1 MQRPATPMRR
11 LAISSSAIA
20 TEVSDHRAGLCFRVA
35 ELQGCRV
42 AGPSDNEFWPKT
54 CVPLSC
60 KVVMQQLFMA
70 PYVPETSRP
79 RKREMSDANSPLT
92 NETEDGSTDEISE
105 DLSDDCHLHTRKL
118 LVVGAERLDETLES
132 SLLSRGWE
140 PIYAEGREDALR
152 LDGEHRFL
160 VGLLLLPQ
168 PFDEAQLRESRQLVG
183 GFSHL
188 EWIAALDRTQ
198 IVRNDVKRFI
208 VDHMRDFQVFPLDP
222 RRLSVVLGH
231 ACGLASIGES
241 LRREQVRNDSI
252 QFRLVD
258 RKLLIV
264 ATDRLSQT
272 VESALKSKGWQP
284 IYAQGTDDAVRLG
297 AEHRFTV
304 ALILL
309 PQPFDDA
316 WFLECRQLV
325 GRLSQLEWVAA
336 LDRRHIARDDVKRFI
351 VDQLRDFQV
360 FPLDPQR
367 LAVVLGHACGLASIG
382 ESLRQEELE
391 TESGRF
397 GLIGRSPAMREL
409 YFSIERVAQV
419 DIPVLILGETGTGK
433 ELVARAIHAAS
444 GRASGHFVA
453 LNCAAIP
460 TSLLQSELFGYE
472 KGAFTG
478 AFERKIG
485 LIETAAG
492 GTLLLD
498 EIGEMPI
505 QTQATLL
512 RFLED
517 KNVTP
522 IGGTSTLPV
531 DVRVI
536 ASTNRDLEQG
546 INDNAFREDLFYR
559 LAVFTVHVPSL
570 RDRGEDIDA
579 LARHFL
585 QSAAKTLKKPVH
597 DLTHDALSLLRHHN
611 WPGNLRELRSWMFQA
626 VLGCS
631 GHRLTARD
639 LARARPTAARP
650 TSLSDAM
657 DATEKKTLEN
667 TLSQNVGNVTK
678 AAKAL
683 GVSRMTLYRLMEKH
697 QIVRDRGGD
706 AAG

>member
-1 MQRPATPMRR
+1 
-11 LAISSSAIA
+11 
-20 TEVSDHRAGLCFRVA
+20 
-35 ELQGCRV
+35 
-42 AGPSDNEFWPKT
+42 
-54 CVPLSC
+54 
-60 KVVMQQLFMA
+60 
-70 PYVPETSRP
+70 
-79 RKREMSDANSPLT
+79 MSDANAPVT
-92 NETEDGSTDEISE
+92 DAIDGDSADQISE
-105 DLSDDCHLHTRKL
+105 GLSDDCHLHTRKL

-140 PIYAEGREDALR
+140 PIYAEDREDALR
-152 LDGEHRFL
+152 LTSEHRFM
-160 VGLLLLPQ
+160 VGLLLLQQ

-183 GFSHL
+183 GFSQM

-198 IVRNDVKRFI
+198 IVRTDVKRFI

-222 RRLSVVLGH
+222 GRLSVVLGH
-231 ACGLASIGES
+231 ACGLASLGES
-241 LRREQVRNDSI
+241 LRREQVPTEASRL
-252 QFRLVD
+252 RLVD

-264 ATDRLSQT
+264 GKDRLSET
-272 VESALKSKGWQP
+272 VESALKSKGWEP
-284 IYAQGTDDAVRLG
+284 MYAQSTEDAARLG

-309 PQPFDDA
+309 PQAFDEA
-316 WFLECRQLV
+316 WFHECRQLV
-325 GRLSQLEWVAA
+325 GRFSQLEWVAA
-336 LDRRHIARDDVKRFI
+336 LDRTHIARDDVKHFI

-360 FPLDPQR
+360 FPLGAER
-367 LAVVLGHACGLASIG
+367 LAVVLGHACGLASMG
-382 ESLRQEELE
+382 ESLRQEMVE
-391 TESGRF
+391 TEPGRF
-397 GLIGRSPAMREL
+397 GLIGRSPSMREL
-409 YFSIERVAQV
+409 YFSIERVAQA

-444 GRASGHFVA
+444 ERASGRFVA

-478 AFERKIG
+478 AFESKTG

-505 QTQATLL
+505 QTQASLL

-522 IGGTSTLPV
+522 IGGTRTIPV

-546 INDNAFREDLFYR
+546 INDKAFREDLFYR

-585 QSAAKTLKKPVH
+585 QLAAEALNKPIH
-597 DLTHDALSLLRHHN
+597 DLTNDALELLRRHN

-631 GHRLTARD
+631 GRRLSARD
-639 LARARPTAARP
+639 LARARPSPTRP

-657 DATEKKTLEN
+657 DTTAKKTLEQ
-667 TLSQNVGNVTK
+667 TLSQNLWNVTK

-683 GVSRMTLYRLMEKH
+683 GVSRMTLYRLMDKH
-697 QIVRDRGGD
+697 EIARDRDGKPAD
-706 AAG
+706 

>member
-1 MQRPATPMRR
+1 
-11 LAISSSAIA
+11 
-20 TEVSDHRAGLCFRVA
+20 
-35 ELQGCRV
+35 
-42 AGPSDNEFWPKT
+42 
-54 CVPLSC
+54 
-60 KVVMQQLFMA
+60 
-70 PYVPETSRP
+70 
-79 RKREMSDANSPLT
+79 MSDANAPVTFAS
-92 NETEDGSTDEISE
+92 DGDSADQISE
-105 DLSDDCHLHTRKL
+105 GLCDDCHLHTRKL
-118 LVVGAERLDETLES
+118 LVVGAAPLEETLER
-132 SLLSRGWE
+132 SLLRRGWE
-140 PIYAEGREDALR
+140 PIHAKDREDARKLAT
-152 LDGEHRFL
+152 EHRFM
-160 VGLLLLPQ
+160 VGLLLLQQ
-168 PFDEAQLRESRQLVG
+168 PLDPAQLQASHQLVAV
-183 GFSHL
+183 FSQL
-188 EWIAALDRTQ
+188 EWIAAVDRTQ

-222 RRLSVVLGH
+222 SRLAVVLGH

-241 LRREQVRNDSI
+241 LRREQVLTEASRIRSI
-252 QFRLVD
+252 N
-258 RKLLIV
+258 RKLLVV
-264 ATDRLSQT
+264 AADRLS
-272 VESALKSKGWQP
+272 EPLADALKSKGWEP
-284 IYAQGTDDAVRLG
+284 IYAQGTEDAARLG

-304 ALILL
+304 ALIVL
-309 PQPFDDA
+309 PQPFDEA

-325 GRLSQLEWVAA
+325 SRFSQLEWVAA
-336 LDRRHIARDDVKRFI
+336 LDRTHIARDEVKRFI

-360 FPLDPQR
+360 FPLESER

-382 ESLRQEELE
+382 ESLRQDVVQ
-391 TESGRF
+391 TEPGRF

-409 YFSIERVAQV
+409 YFSIERVAPV

-444 GRASGHFVA
+444 ERASGRFVA

-485 LIETAAG
+485 LIETAEG

-505 QTQATLL
+505 QTQASLL

-522 IGGTSTLPV
+522 IGGTRTLPI

-546 INDNAFREDLFYR
+546 INDKTFREDLFYR

-570 RDRGEDIDA
+570 RDRGDDIDA

-585 QSAAKTLKKPVH
+585 ELAAEALKKPVH
-597 DLTHDALSLLRHHN
+597 DLTHDALSLLRRHN

-626 VLGCS
+626 VLGS
-631 GHRLTARD
+631 SEHRLTARD
-639 LARARPTAARP
+639 LARARPSPARP

-657 DATEKKTLEN
+657 DATEKKTLEQ

-678 AAKAL
+678 TAKAL

-697 QIVRDRGGD
+697 QISRDGD
-706 AAG
+706 NKPAG